1 MKTFDQLVNSDAI
14 QAMDCYSQGLMTL
27 AQCVFQLAELDIHV
41 LDVVKQERTI
51 DWKFSSYSD
60 ADSISV
66 EDFHAGVIEPTFTY
80 TTEI

>member
-14 QAMDCYSQGLMTL
+14 QAMQCYSQGLMTL

-41 LDVVKQERTI
+41 LDVIKQERTV
-51 DWKFSSYSD
+51 DWKLSSYSD

-66 EDFHAGVIEPTFTY
+66 DDFHAGVIEPTFDY
-80 TTEI
+80 TTVI